1 MNKVA
6 NINLDSSSAGI
17 GRIGGNIPIYF
28 LDKKEDIEGFKYY
41 MTIQKPDNPNE
52 YISIFIPDSY
62 DTMIDNNIYPNC
74 SLKVFTHSFSDESE
88 NRSYTLERLHRS
100 SLMGYKEVENET
112 FDFVTQAPNPK
123 LIQDEDYY
131 FKRLE
136 EDGFAFYLQIDEDYY
151 PEDLLSG
158 DYILGYGAIYLYKH
172 NKTGKI
178 IVGFWQYS

>member
-1 MNKVA
+1 
-6 NINLDSSSAGI
+6 
-17 GRIGGNIPIYF
+17 
-28 LDKKEDIEGFKYY
+28 
-41 MTIQKPDNPNE
+41 
-52 YISIFIPDSY
+52 
-62 DTMIDNNIYPNC
+62 MIANNIYPNC

-100 SLMGYKEVENET
+100 SLMGYKKVENET
-112 FDFVTQAPNPK
+112 FDFVTQAPIPK

-136 EDGFAFYLQIDEDYY
+136 EDGFTFYLQIDEDYH

-158 DYILGYGAIYLYKH
+158 NYILGYGAIYLYKH

>member
-41 MTIQKPDNPNE
+41 MTIQKPDNPKE
-52 YISIFIPDSY
+52 YISILIPDSY
-62 DTMIDNNIYPNC
+62 DAMIANNIYPNC
-74 SLKVFTHSFSDESE
+74 SLKVFTHSFSDESDK
-88 NRSYTLERLHRS
+88 RSYTLEGLHKS
-100 SLMGYKEVENET
+100 SLMGNKEVENKT
-112 FDFVTQAPNPK
+112 FDFVTQAPIPK

-136 EDGFAFYLQIDEDYY
+136 EDGFTFYLQIDEDYY

-158 DYILGYGAIYLYKH
+158 NYILGYGAIYLYKH